1 MGYAWPIAKTRMPRL
16 ILTSQAIDDL
26 ERVANFLAE
35 KSQEA
40 ADRAK
45 AVIAEHIEKIQR
57 FPTIYRPVLTQKDRR
72 EVVIAFGSHGY
83 VMRYHYDPE
92 ADTVAITNVW
102 HQREERT

>member
-1 MGYAWPIAKTRMPRL
+1 MPRL

-26 ERVANFLAE
+26 ERVANFLAT
-35 KSQEA
+35 KSPEA

-45 AVIAEHIEKIQR
+45 VVIAEHIEKIQR

-72 EVVIAFGSHGY
+72 EVVIAFGSYGY
-83 VMRYHYDPE
+83 AMRYHYDPE

>member
-1 MGYAWPIAKTRMPRL
+1 MGYAWPITQTRMPRL

-35 KSQEA
+35 KSPEA

-57 FPTIYRPVLTQKDRR
+57 FPTIYRPVLTQTDRR
-72 EVVIAFGSHGY
+72 EVVIAFGSYGY

-92 ADTVAITNVW
+92 ADTVAIINVW
-102 HQREERT
+102 HQKEERA